1 MNIKNS
7 LWLLPFCS
15 FSLGYF
21 CMHMVF
27 YMPSVNTPHLIGK
40 PVHEILKLITEKK
53 LNLRLIDQKEETDIP
68 EGIILN
74 QTPSAGTLIKPNQP
88 LFIVTTKKPLAR
100 NAPDCIKGNLDQLE
114 NQLLAEGIQFRVY
127 HLSHSYPEKMCF
139 AQSPQHNE
147 CLEKNKLILYIS
159 SGDKKPILWPN
170 FISLPLRTAI
180 DFLNTYG
187 ITPHIVNDS
196 VYNEYKD
203 AEYIVTDQRPTS
215 GTLLTIDDQKPLS
228 VQLRVQTL
236 KEY

>member
-1 MNIKNS
+1 MNVKNS
-7 LWLLPFCS
+7 LWLLPFFS
-15 FSLGYF
+15 FTLGYF
-21 CMHMVF
+21 CMHMLF
-27 YMPSVNTPHLIGK
+27 HMPSIDTPHLIGK
-40 PVHEILKLITEKK
+40 PVHEILNLITEKK
-53 LNLRLIDQKEETDIP
+53 LNLRLIDQKEEADVP

-88 LFIVTTKKPLAR
+88 LFIVTTKRPITR
-100 NAPDCIKGNLDQLE
+100 NAPDCIKKSLDQLE

-127 HLSHSYPEKMCF
+127 HLPHSYPEKMCF
-139 AQSPQHNE
+139 AQSPQ
-147 CLEKNKLILYIS
+147 NKLILYVS

-170 FISLPLRTAI
+170 FISLPLRTAT

-187 ITPHIVNDS
+187 ITAHIVNDS
-196 VYNEYKD
+196 VYNEYEN
-203 AEYIVTDQRPTS
+203 AEYVVIDQRPTA